1 MEVNWM
7 FLGIV
12 AFLAIILIIYLV
24 RRNLKDKKEV
34 TKFFIDE
41 DKTKKEFELDNDDR
55 T

>member
-1 MEVNWM
+1 MEVNWL
-7 FLGIV
+7 FLSIV
-12 AFLAIILIIYLV
+12 ALLAVILVIYLI

-55 T
+55 S